1 MSYRKYWLACVIC
14 KEKDYH
20 ILKEKASQSERERER
35 ERHTHTQ
42 RQTDRQTD
50 RQRLGRTLK
59 MSNAQSKLILKK

>member
-35 ERHTHTQ
+35 DKQAE
-42 RQTDRQTD
+42 
-50 RQRLGRTLK
+50 K
-59 MSNAQSKLILKK
+59 KILSQYYTAEGK

>member
-35 ERHTHTQ
+35 HTHTHTQ
-42 RQTDRQTD
+42 RQTD

-59 MSNAQSKLILKK
+59 MSNADLKKVNTYTIN